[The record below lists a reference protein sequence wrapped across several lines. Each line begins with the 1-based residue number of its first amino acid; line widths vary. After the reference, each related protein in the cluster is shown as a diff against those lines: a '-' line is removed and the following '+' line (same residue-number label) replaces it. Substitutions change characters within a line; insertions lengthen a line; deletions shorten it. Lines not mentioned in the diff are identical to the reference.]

1 VKVTRRKGRLRLHL
15 DRVEVTLLSGLL
27 DDLDEVLG
35 GAAGEPDP
43 VLARLYPAAY
53 RDDEEAETE
62 FRMLTEAG
70 LRSDRADRIEAC
82 RAELANGGP
91 IDLSD
96 PDAGQRWI
104 KLLNDLRLTAGTR
117 LGITEDDQPDFDP
130 YDPAAGPRV
139 AYYWLTAVQDAL
151 VRALMR

>member
-1 VKVTRRKGRLRLHL
+1 MKVSRRKGRLRLQL
-15 DRVEVTLLSGLL
+15 DRVEVALLSRLL
-27 DDLDEVLG
+27 DDLDEVLSG
-35 GAAGEPDP
+35 DSSEPDT

-53 RDDEEAETE
+53 RDDADAEAE
-62 FRMLTEAG
+62 FRTLTEAG

-82 RAELANGGP
+82 RAELAQGGA
-91 IDLSD
+91 IDLPD

-104 KLLNDLRLTAGTR
+104 KVLNDLRLAAGTR

-130 YDPAAGPRV
+130 DDPAQGPRV